1 MNALQPLPV
10 GQRPSVPASLTFS
23 GRFTRSPYCGTL
35 YEAEMSVLPL
45 HKPSEFRHVQD
56 FEQRTSTPVL
66 LSPSQRY
73 RFLSELI
80 AGVTQAVPQL
90 TLSLVRLGAPDYK
103 TQLPRRL
110 LQPDVLL
117 SHDPWLFLPSLAANE
132 NKCTLVVWQ
141 ELLTDSVEPGDN
153 RLSLTL
159 LGESGTDAFLHYID
173 TAPLL
178 SALGDRR
185 IESAVP

>member
-10 GQRPSVPASLTFS
+10 VQRSYAPASLTIS
-23 GRFTRSPYCGTL
+23 GRFTRSPYSGIL

-56 FEQRTSTPVL
+56 FEQQTTPVL

-73 RFLSELI
+73 RFLADLI
-80 AGVTQAVPQL
+80 SGVTQAVPQL

-117 SHDPWLFLPSLAANE
+117 SHDPWLFLASLAANE
-132 NKCTLVVWQ
+132 DDCTLVVWQ
-141 ELLTDSVEPGDN
+141 ELLTDSVEPGEN

-159 LGESGTDAFLHYID
+159 LGDSGTEAFLHFID
-173 TAPLL
+173 TSPLL

-185 IESAVP
+185 IESAIP